1 MSTTTAIEAA
11 TNPGLPE
18 DTTADG
24 LYEVTEATTRAAR
37 TAPVLAALGR
47 AGRGRLLAAMADALW
62 ADRERLAATADE
74 ETALGVPAL
83 LAEVARTADQLRLF
97 GRVLDEGSYLGVTV
111 DARSADGTAFPP
123 VRRWLVPLGPVAVF
137 GASNFPFAY
146 GVAGGDT
153 ASALAAGC
161 PVVAKEHPSHPRT
174 CALVLDTLRRAATG
188 AGAPADVVTMVSGF
202 EAGADLVRSPHLA
215 AVGFT
220 GSVGGGR
227 ALFDLC
233 AARPSPIPFY
243 GELGSVNPAVVL
255 PGAARNRPVDLARV
269 LADSVLTRG
278 GQVCTKAGL
287 LFLPKDAD
295 GDAVLEALLARVTG
309 TAWPVLLNSSICAA
323 YVAGTAARAALPG
336 VRVLT
341 RDEPSAGGRLD
352 PVPPV
357 LLTTDA
363 ATLRENPGSALSEEC
378 FGPCALVVRYRD
390 TEDLTAALAALAP
403 SLVCALHADDADGDT
418 ARAVLPL
425 LAAGAGRVVWNDATC
440 GLRVGWATQHGGGY
454 PASTA
459 SGTTSVGAAAIGRW
473 LRPVAYQ
480 GVPAGFLPDELR
492 AGDEGDSAGEHAVPF
507 RLDGVPLP
515 SPERKNR

>member
-1 MSTTTAIEAA
+1 VSTTAA
-11 TNPGLPE
+11 TGAATHHGRPT
-18 DTTADG
+18 DTPADG
-24 LYEVTEATTRAAR
+24 RYEVAQAADRAAR

-47 AGRGRLLAAMADALW
+47 AGRARLLAAMADALW

-74 ETALGVPAL
+74 ETALGVPTL

-97 GRVLDEGSYLGVTV
+97 VRVLDEGSCLGLTV
-111 DARSADGTAFPP
+111 DTRAPDGTALPP

-174 CALVLDTLRRAATG
+174 CALVLAALRRAATEV
-188 AGAPADVVTMVSGF
+188 GAPADVVTMVSGF
-202 EAGADLVRSPHLA
+202 EAGAELVRSPHLA

-255 PGAARNRPVDLARV
+255 PGAARNRPADLARV

-287 LFLPKDAD
+287 LFLPEGTA
-295 GDAVLEALLARVTG
+295 GDAVLELLLARV
-309 TAWPVLLNSSICAA
+309 AESPRPVLLNPSIRAA

-336 VRVLT
+336 TRVLT
-341 RDEPSAGGRLD
+341 RDEPVEGGRLD

-357 LLTTDA
+357 LLTTCA
-363 ATLRENPGSALSEEC
+363 AALRENPGSVLFEEC
-378 FGPCALVVRYRD
+378 FGPCAVVVRYRD
-390 TEDLTAALAALAP
+390 TEDLTGALAALAP

-418 ARAVLPL
+418 ARALLPL

-480 GVPAGFLPDELR
+480 GVPAAFVPDELR
-492 AGDEGDSAGEHAVPF
+492 TCDEGDQGGHGVPL
-507 RLDGVPLP
+507 RLDGIALHAA
-515 SPERKNR
+515 EGENR

>member
-1 MSTTTAIEAA
+1 MSGPATHTDVPHTAA
-11 TNPGLPE
+11 P
-18 DTTADG
+18 DG
-24 LYEVTEATTRAAR
+24 LYEVTEATARAAR
-37 TAPVLAALGR
+37 TAPLLAALGR
-47 AGRGRLLAAMADALW
+47 AGRSRLLAAMADALW

-74 ETALGVPAL
+74 ETALGVPVL
-83 LAEVARTADQLRLF
+83 LAEIARTADQFRLF
-97 GRVLDEGSYLGVTV
+97 GRVLDEGSYLGVAV
-111 DARSADGTAFPP
+111 DTRAEDGTAFPP

-174 CALVLDTLRRAATG
+174 CALVLAALRRAATG
-188 AGAPADVVTMVSGF
+188 AGAPADVVTMVAGF
-202 EAGADLVRSPHLA
+202 RAGTDLVRSPQLT

-243 GELGSVNPAVVL
+243 GELGSVNPVVVL
-255 PGAARNRPVDLARV
+255 PAAARDRPAALARV

-287 LFLPKDAD
+287 LFLPEGAD
-295 GDAVLEALLARVTG
+295 GDAVLEALSARVAEA
-309 TAWPVLLNSSICAA
+309 AWPVLLNPSIRAA
-323 YVAGTAARAALPG
+323 YVLGTAERAALPG

-341 RDEPSAGGRLD
+341 RHRPAGESPAD

-357 LLTTDA
+357 LLTTGA
-363 ATLRENPGSALSEEC
+363 ATLREDPESVLTEEC

-390 TEDLTAALAALAP
+390 TEDLTAALTALAP
-403 SLVCALHADDADGDT
+403 SLVCALHADDTDADT
-418 ARAVLPL
+418 ARALLPL

-454 PASTA
+454 PASTDSA
-459 SGTTSVGAAAIGRW
+459 TTSVGAAAIGRW

-492 AGDEGDSAGEHAVPF
+492 TADGNEGAGTHTVPF

-515 SPERKNR
+515 GPGRTNR

>member
-1 MSTTTAIEAA
+1 MSGAA
-11 TNPGLPE
+11 ADAAMSPGPP
-18 DTTADG
+18 DDVSTDG
-24 LYEVTEATTRAAR
+24 LYEVTEAATRAAR
-37 TAPVLAALGR
+37 AAPVLAALGR
-47 AGRGRLLAAMADALW
+47 AGRSRLLAAMADALW

-74 ETALGVPAL
+74 ETALGVPVL

-97 GRVLDEGSYLGVTV
+97 GRVLDEGSYLGVAV
-111 DARSADGTAFPP
+111 DTRTADGVGFPP

-174 CALVLDTLRRAATG
+174 CALVLATLRRAATG

-202 EAGADLVRSPHLA
+202 QAGTDLVRSPQLT

-255 PGAARNRPVDLARV
+255 RGAARDRPADLARV

-287 LFLPKDAD
+287 LFLPEGGD
-295 GDAVLEALLARVTG
+295 GDAVLAALSDRVDAAAR
-309 TAWPVLLNSSICAA
+309 PVLLNSSIRAA

-336 VRVLT
+336 VRTLT
-341 RDEPSAGGRLD
+341 RHRPGAGSRPD

-363 ATLRENPGSALSEEC
+363 TTLRDDPGSILTEEC

-390 TEDLTAALAALAP
+390 TEDLTAALTTLAP
-403 SLVCALHADDADGDT
+403 SLVCALHADDSDADT
-418 ARAVLPL
+418 ARALLPL

-440 GLRVGWATQHGGGY
+440 GLRIGWATQHGGGY
-454 PASTA
+454 PASTD

-480 GVPAGFLPDELR
+480 GIPAGFLPDELR
-492 AGDEGDSAGEHAVPF
+492 TGDGGDGTGAPTVPY

-515 SPERKNR
+515 RSERKNP